1 MYFRIYIYKHILNL
15 DASLCVQKDKM
26 CFPSDASSD
35 FNKAE
40 LLFITFQRPQLC
52 SGEAFINPVTKHKTE
67 VCLLEYK
74 FTALRI
80 LLIDKS
86 RCGLTGTSFE

>member
-35 FNKAE
+35 F
-40 LLFITFQRPQLC
+40 
-52 SGEAFINPVTKHKTE
+52 
-67 VCLLEYK
+67 
-74 FTALRI
+74 
-80 LLIDKS
+80 
-86 RCGLTGTSFE
+86 